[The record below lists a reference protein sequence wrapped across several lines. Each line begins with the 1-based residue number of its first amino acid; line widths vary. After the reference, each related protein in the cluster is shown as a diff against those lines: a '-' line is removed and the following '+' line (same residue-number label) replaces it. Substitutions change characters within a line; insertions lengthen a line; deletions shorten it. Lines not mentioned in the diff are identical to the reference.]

1 MKAPLIAAVAALSIL
16 TGGCVS
22 KLAEG
27 RVRSALVDAGLSR
40 PTAACMAERMTDRL
54 SISQLRRLEALRAP
68 ISPEIRDVFGRM
80 LATDEEI
87 KAKREALALQ
97 PAITD
102 PAALGMTGPEFE
114 AYSALAQGARD
125 KRKGQHM
132 PLRPLQWLLRQR

>member
-54 SISQLRRLEALRAP
+54 SISQLRRLESLAAHDTRRAGAGGVDP
-68 ISPEIRDVFGRM
+68 GLGVELG
-80 LATDEEI
+80 EE
-87 KAKREALALQ
+87 
-97 PAITD
+97 T
-102 PAALGMTGPEFE
+102 
-114 AYSALAQGARD
+114 
-125 KRKGQHM
+125 
-132 PLRPLQWLLRQR
+132 